1 MNRCMHNGI
10 TRQYKESNWKQNN
23 QPSYPLF
30 LCSLYILA
38 ICSEL
43 QNLYEPRR
51 LPETKRYSNT
61 QLQSPV
67 YRTKAW
73 IHLHCLAAGFRS
85 QIATA
90 DALYEPFNCNRL
102 QVYHGHLA
110 KGWVASTSHT
120 TEHTGTNRV
129 CKGSPPLIIFTYLLM
144 VKDPSLDR
152 SGTQHD
158 SSDDPVT
165 NIKDPG
171 AHLTSGGSSSV
182 LPQRATCMSKCFT
195 IYKSNRYN
203 IGSDFNINMIYLSA
217 PFHS

>member
-1 MNRCMHNGI
+1 MNRCIHNGI
-10 TRQYKESNWKQNN
+10 THQYKESNSKQNN

-90 DALYEPFNCNRL
+90 DA
-102 QVYHGHLA
+102 H
-110 KGWVASTSHT
+110 TSHSIVTGCKFT
-120 TEHTGTNRV
+120 TATWLKDESLQPATRQSIQGRTGFARAV
-129 CKGSPPLIIFTYLLM
+129 HLSSFSP
-144 VKDPSLDR
+144 
-152 SGTQHD
+152 
-158 SSDDPVT
+158 
-165 NIKDPG
+165 
-171 AHLTSGGSSSV
+171 
-182 LPQRATCMSKCFT
+182 TC
-195 IYKSNRYN
+195 
-203 IGSDFNINMIYLSA
+203 
-217 PFHS
+217 